1 MLDFLS
7 PGDYRRPLTFGG
19 RERSYRIHVPPA
31 GESAPRN
38 LPVVLG
44 FHGGA
49 SNGRAFSLASGLSDK
64 ADAASFVAVY
74 PDGTGLREKLLSWN
88 AGNCCGYARDEMV
101 DDVGFVRAVL
111 DDLATV
117 VPVDAD
123 RVFATGLSNGAM
135 MSYRLAAE
143 MADRIAAIAPVAGPM
158 ALDHCRPT
166 RSVSVIHL
174 HGTEDQFTPLEGG
187 VGRRSV
193 SRTQH
198 ASVAATIQAWVAADG
213 CPPEPIVTQL
223 PPVRDDGTQ
232 IVRYHYGPGREGS
245 EVELYIIHGGG
256 HTWPGRKGNTF
267 LFGKST
273 ENLIAN
279 DVIWD
284 FFLRHPRR

>member
-1 MLDFLS
+1 MSPFLP
-7 PGDYRRPLTFGG
+7 PGDYQRPLPFGG
-19 RERSYRIHVPPA
+19 RERSYRFHVPPA
-31 GESAPRN
+31 GETGNP

-44 FHGGA
+44 LHGGA

-74 PDGTGLREKLLSWN
+74 PDGTGQREKLLAWN

-117 VPVDAD
+117 VPVDSD

-135 MSYRLAAE
+135 LSYRLAAE

-158 ALDHCRPT
+158 ALDACRPS
-166 RSVSVIHL
+166 RPVSVIHL

-198 ASVAATIQAWVAADG
+198 ASVATTIQAWVAADG
-213 CPPEPIVTQL
+213 CPPEPIVAQL

-232 IVRYHYGPGREGS
+232 IVRYRYGPGREGS

-256 HTWPGRKGNTF
+256 HTWPARKGNTF

-284 FFLRHPRR
+284 FFQRHPRVR